1 MKISRL
7 PVLIA
12 AFATLYLVW
21 GTTYLGI
28 ALVLRT
34 LPPFASGA
42 IRFALASI
50 LMYALLRFR
59 HARPLAGLP
68 WRITVIAGVLLSGM
82 GNGFVIWGQ
91 QTVPSGIAALL
102 VAALPLWIMFF
113 DSVAFAQ
120 RRPGAKDV
128 TGSIIGLIGVILI
141 VAQTQGFQ
149 GIGAL
154 WPTIMVLMASAAWA
168 IGTLLQRG
176 AIKPEQLG
184 AFACAQM
191 LVGAGFQAFCAML
204 LGEWPQVQL
213 ADFTSGT
220 VLTLLY
226 LAVFGSVIAFN
237 AYSWL
242 VTEVSTAALTT
253 YSLVNPVVAMALGAV
268 VLNER
273 IDQSAII
280 ASILVLLGV
289 GLVLWP
295 KAKKLPKAIEVQ
307 L

>member
-7 PVLIA
+7 PALII

-42 IRFALASI
+42 IRFTLASI
-50 LMYALLRFR
+50 LMYGLLRFHR
-59 HARPLAGLP
+59 ARPLAGVP
-68 WRITVIAGVLLSGM
+68 WRTAIIAGVLLSGM

-113 DSVAFAQ
+113 DSVAFAH
-120 RRPGAKDV
+120 RRPGAKDLA
-128 TGSIIGLIGVILI
+128 GSIIGLSGVILI
-141 VAQTQGFQ
+141 VAQTRGFH
-149 GIGAL
+149 GVGAI
-154 WPTIMVLMASAAWA
+154 WPTMMVLIASAAWA
-168 IGTLLQRG
+168 IGTLVQRG
-176 AIKPEQLG
+176 AVKPEQLG

-204 LGEWPQVQL
+204 LGEWTQVQV
-213 ADFTSGT
+213 ADFTSTT
-220 VLTLLY
+220 VATLLY
-226 LAVFGSVIAFN
+226 LAVFGSVVAFS

-273 IDQSAII
+273 IDQSSIM
-280 ASILVLLGV
+280 ASILVLFGV

-295 KAKKLPKAIEVQ
+295 MAKKLPKPIEA
-307 L
+307 